1 MKRIRVGG
9 GAVLLANS
17 GLSPG
22 PNMGQ
27 SRLHLSPRY
36 DVSNHANSA
45 ARIES

>member
-1 MKRIRVGG
+1 MQ
-9 GAVLLANS
+9 LLANS

-36 DVSNHANSA
+36 ENPTHANSA
-45 ARIES
+45 ARIESQTRNN